1 MIRYDVYYALTE
13 ALDLPRRMADS
24 MSRMLRQMN
33 GVETSHPWLRATA
46 GLLDV
51 MAIGGTTHRRPPYG
65 IDAVPVGNRTLP
77 VIEEAVDVRP
87 FGTLLRFRKT
97 DAPVQPKLLIVAPM
111 SGHYATLLRGTV
123 RTALADHDVYV
134 TDWHNARDVP
144 VAAGRFGLDDYVG
157 YLIAWLEAMG
167 GRNHVL
173 GVCQPT
179 VAVLA
184 AGAVMAQAR
193 HPSQPRSMTL
203 MAGPIDARVSP
214 TRVNDL
220 ASSRPIAWFERELIQ
235 TVPWP
240 LAGHGR
246 RVYPGHTQVTAF
258 MLMNLHRHVAA
269 QYGQVSNM
277 VRGDWRAAAAH
288 RTFYDEY
295 LAVMDLPAEF
305 YLETVARVFQTYDLA
320 RGALTYRGQT
330 VDPGAIRHT
339 FVFTVEGELD
349 DICAIGQTS
358 AALDLCTG
366 LRPSMKRH
374 HLQLGVGHYGV
385 FSGRRWTGE
394 VYPLVREVI
403 AATS

>member
-1 MIRYDVYYALTE
+1 MIRYDAYYAQTE
-13 ALDLPRRMADS
+13 AMDLSRRMADT
-24 MSRMLRQMN
+24 MGRMLRQM
-33 GVETSHPWLRATA
+33 GGAPASHPWLRATA
-46 GLLDV
+46 GMLDV
-51 MAIGGTTHRRPPYG
+51 FAIGGTTHRRPPYG
-65 IDAVPVGNRTLP
+65 IDAVAVGNRTLP
-77 VIEEAVDVRP
+77 VVEEAVDVRP
-87 FGTLLRFRKT
+87 FGTLLRFRKP

-123 RTALADHDVYV
+123 LAALADHDVYV

-144 VAAGRFGLDDYVG
+144 VAAGRFGLDDYVA
-157 YLIAWLEAMG
+157 YLIVWLEAMG
-167 GRNHVL
+167 GRNHIL

-184 AGAVMAQAR
+184 AAAVMAQAR
-193 HPSQPRSMTL
+193 HSSQPRSMTL

-220 ASSRPIAWFERELIQ
+220 ASSRPITWFERELIQ

-258 MLMNLHRHVAA
+258 MMMNLHRHVAA
-269 QYGQVSNM
+269 QFGQVSNM

-288 RTFYDEY
+288 RAFYDEY

-305 YLETVARVFQTYDLA
+305 YLETVARVFQTCDLA
-320 RGALTYRGQT
+320 RGALTFRGQT